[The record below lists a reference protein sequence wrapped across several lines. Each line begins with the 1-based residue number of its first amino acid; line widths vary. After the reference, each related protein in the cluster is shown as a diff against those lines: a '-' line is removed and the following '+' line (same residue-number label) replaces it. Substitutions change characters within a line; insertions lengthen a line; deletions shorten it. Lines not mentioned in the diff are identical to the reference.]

1 MKGLRFQAGSKL
13 AAEVIGRLFQFAFIY
28 LAQRA
33 LGPSGYG
40 VVTYGLAV
48 GVVLA
53 PATDLGMQLIITRDI
68 AGDQNTA
75 PQLAGLGLTL
85 KLWLALAVVGL
96 LIPISLLRPD
106 GSIFATFILGL
117 AVIGSSFSEYF
128 GYVFRGLRRVEL
140 DAALTVLLRLGV
152 FAFGVVALV
161 LVASVNSVAVAYLA
175 GNGLVALLGYVW
187 LRRRFFAP

>member
-33 LGPSGYG
+33 LGPAGYG

-75 PQLAGLGLTL
+75 PQLAGIGLTL
-85 KLWLALAVVGL
+85 KLLLALAVVGL
-96 LIPISLLRPD
+96 LIPISLLRPS
-106 GSIFATFILGL
+106 GEILATFILGL
-117 AVIGSSFSEYF
+117 VIY
-128 GYVFRGLRRVEL
+128 
-140 DAALTVLLRLGV
+140 RL
-152 FAFGVVALV
+152 
-161 LVASVNSVAVAYLA
+161 
-175 GNGLVALLGYVW
+175 
-187 LRRRFFAP
+187 